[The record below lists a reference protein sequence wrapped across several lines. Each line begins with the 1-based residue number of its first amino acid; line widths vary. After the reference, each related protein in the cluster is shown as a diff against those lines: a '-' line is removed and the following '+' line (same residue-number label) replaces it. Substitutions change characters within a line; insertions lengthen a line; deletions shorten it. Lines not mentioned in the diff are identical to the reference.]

1 MRTMKDDFLHDETT
15 DAEFEKWLAAQLK
28 NSMVTPPE
36 DLASKVIMKIDM
48 PRSKGHIDPLM
59 ISILV
64 GVLMINVGLLA
75 FPHII
80 PSEWIQRVSTLFM
93 LETYATL
100 SSVNMVIAAVVATGF
115 LFVGI
120 DYLLSRKFGSNN
132 ITIA

>member
-15 DAEFEKWLAAQLK
+15 DAEFDKWLAAQLK

-36 DLASKVIMKIDM
+36 DLASKVMIKFDKAQ
-48 PRSKGHIDPLM
+48 PKGHIDPLM

-64 GVLMINVGLLA
+64 GMLTINVGLQI
-75 FPHII
+75 FPYLI
-80 PSEWIQRVSTLFM
+80 PAGWVPKVSSLFM
-93 LETYATL
+93 LEIFPAL
-100 SSVNMVIAAVVATGF
+100 SLVNIVIAAVVATGF
-115 LFVGI
+115 LFVGF

>member
-1 MRTMKDDFLHDETT
+1 MKDDFLHDETT
-15 DAEFEKWLAAQLK
+15 DAEFDKWLAAQLK

-36 DLASKVIMKIDM
+36 YLASKVVMKLDM

-64 GVLMINVGLLA
+64 GVLMINLVLLA

-80 PSEWIQRVSTLFM
+80 PSEWLQKLPSLLM
-93 LETYATL
+93 LDTFATL
-100 SSVNMVIAAVVATGF
+100 SSVNSVIAAVVAVG
-115 LFVGI
+115 LVFVGI
-120 DYLLSRKFGSNN
+120 DFVLSRKFGSNN